1 MGFVSR
7 HPETISSIAAAG
19 TYPQDRSCKSN
30 SDVLEWTFK
39 GDYTVS

>member
-19 TYPQDRSCKSN
+19 YLPTKPIHKSN
-30 SDVLEWTFK
+30 GDVLEWTFK
-39 GDYTVS
+39 SDHAVS